1 MTPSTAA
8 TSHRSLLL
16 GLVYGVEA
24 EPVFIEI
31 PHETRHHLAVE
42 EWCELCRRF
51 ALGSPHC
58 GWNVDT
64 NETPEEWWSRELKL
78 EFVAERLE
86 VVSPHVLAGKQATF
100 VSDVWGFVAE
110 CIEDALDRYRVK
122 AKARVS
128 WPEEVRFHLPA
139 MQRALALLRTL
150 EAQHAGLIATPP
162 ELATV
167 RAEAGR
173 PTNLRGV
180 IDRGYTV
187 FLDGGFADA
196 LEARE
201 KRAKSRKKPGP

>member
-8 TSHRSLLL
+8 TSDRSLLL

-31 PHETRHHLAVE
+31 PAETRRHLSID

-51 ALGSPHC
+51 AHGSPHHA
-58 GWNVDT
+58 WNVATDDI
-64 NETPEEWWSRELKL
+64 PAEWWDRELKF

-86 VVSPHVLAGKQATF
+86 VSSPHVLPREQTSF

-110 CIEDALDRYRVK
+110 CVDDALDRYRVK
-122 AKARVS
+122 AKERVS

-139 MQRALALLRTL
+139 MQRALTLLRTL
-150 EAQHAGLIATPP
+150 EEQHPGLIATPP

-187 FLDGGFADA
+187 FLEGSLADA
-196 LEARE
+196 LKERE
-201 KRAKSRKKPGP
+201 KRAKSRKEPER